1 MSEIEKSIEILEN
14 INELFLDHPDLK
26 SDWIQNENY
35 WRWSEKFKDF
45 ISYVDFFIV
54 SLRRVEK
61 EEANKL
67 KDKINKHEEEL
78 DQLHKSRN
86 NYQEKINE
94 LKKQNSI
101 MENSEK
107 ELKEKYAMMNEL
119 LAFISILESENE
131 KIISEKENLTDFKIH
146 NKANKNLR
154 DRFVKDYPEINE
166 IRKKINSKLDSL
178 EALFEKEE
186 ELIKDGLKN
195 LQEKEEEIYERIK

>member
-67 KDKINKHEEEL
+67 KNKINKHEEEL